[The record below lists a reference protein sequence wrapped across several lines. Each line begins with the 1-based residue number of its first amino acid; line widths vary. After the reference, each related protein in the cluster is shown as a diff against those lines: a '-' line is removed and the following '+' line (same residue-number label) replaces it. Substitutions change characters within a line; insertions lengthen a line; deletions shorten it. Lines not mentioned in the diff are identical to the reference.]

1 MNFRIIFNI
10 WDFLLPSHGGADP
23 GAVSGGLQEK
33 DFTLEAS
40 LYMADRLKE
49 LGIPVV
55 LTRDYDEN
63 ISRTERLRRANEAF
77 GGSPNAILI
86 SNHINAGG
94 GEGAEVIYALRN
106 NSTLAQS
113 ILEEIGSEGQIMR
126 KYYQRRLPED
136 PSKDY
141 YYIIRET
148 TPMQS
153 VLVEYGFIDNANDR
167 VKLQNDLLNYVEAVV
182 RAIAEYAGV
191 PYTPPEGSG
200 NNFYTVVKGDS
211 LWSIANRFGVTVQ
224 ALRDANNLTS
234 DVLSVGQIL
243 RIPGSNEGDEIVP
256 PSGNVTYTVQRGDSL
271 WSIASRYGISVNDLR
286 RANNLTSDTLSIG
299 QVLII
304 PGVGSGNEGDD
315 NITGPSTTYTVVKG
329 DSLWSIANRFGVT
342 VQALRDANN
351 LTSDVLSVG
360 QVLTIPGVSGEED
373 NGEDEDNGAVFY
385 YTVERGDSLYSIA
398 RRFGVM
404 VQEIRDANDL
414 TSDTLSVGQSLIIP
428 GISAGDDLED
438 NEENDTV
445 PTTYTVQSGDSLWSI
460 ANRFGV
466 TVNDL
471 KAANGLTSNL
481 LSVGQVLIIPKS
493 GSTTPGTPTYNTYT
507 VASGDSLWSIANR
520 FGTTVDMIK
529 SLNNLTSN
537 LLSIGQV
544 LQIPNN

>member
-1 MNFRIIFNI
+1 MNERRVTGVVV
-10 WDFLLPSHGGADP
+10 DAGHGGADP

-33 DFTLEAS
+33 DFTLDAS
-40 LYMADRLKE
+40 LYMYERLQQ
-49 LGIPVV
+49 LGIPAV
-55 LTRDYDEN
+55 LTRDSDEN
-63 ISRTERLRRANEAF
+63 LSRTERLRRANEAF
-77 GGSPNAILI
+77 GGSSNVILI

-153 VLVEYGFIDNANDR
+153 LLVEYGFIDNANDR

-182 RAIAEYAGV
+182 RAIAQYAGV

-200 NNFYTVVKGDS
+200 TNFYTVVKGDS
-211 LWSIANRFGVTVQ
+211 LWSIARKFGVTVQ
-224 ALRDANNLTS
+224 QLRDANNLTS
-234 DVLSVGQIL
+234 DTLTVGQLL
-243 RIPGSNEGDEIVP
+243 RIPTSGGTDNGTG
-256 PSGNVTYTVQRGDSL
+256 GNVTYTVQRGDSL

-304 PGVGSGNEGDD
+304 PGVGNGNEDND
-315 NITGPSTTYTVVKG
+315 NITGPSTTYTVQRG

-342 VQALRDANN
+342 IQQLRDANN
-351 LTSDVLSVG
+351 LTSDTLSIG
-360 QVLTIPGVSGEED
+360 QVLTIPGVSGEDDGESD
-373 NGEDEDNGAVFY
+373 NDGAVFY
-385 YTVERGDSLYSIA
+385 YTVERGDSLWSIA
-398 RRFGVM
+398 RRFGVT

-414 TSDTLSVGQSLIIP
+414 VSDTLSVGQSLIIP
-428 GISAGDDLED
+428 GLSADEDLED
-438 NEENDTV
+438 DNNNEAN
-445 PTTYTVQSGDSLWSI
+445 PSTYTVQSGDSLWSI
-460 ANRFGV
+460 ANKFGI

-471 KAANGLTSNL
+471 KNANGLTSNLLSIGQVLIIPSSSTNNPTNPSYTTYTVQRGDSLWSIANRFRITVDAIKTLNNLTSNL
-481 LSVGQVLIIPKS
+481 LSVGQVL
-493 GSTTPGTPTYNTYT
+493 
-507 VASGDSLWSIANR
+507 
-520 FGTTVDMIK
+520 
-529 SLNNLTSN
+529 
-537 LLSIGQV
+537 
-544 LQIPNN
+544 QIPNN

>member
-1 MNFRIIFNI
+1 MNERIVTGVVV
-10 WDFLLPSHGGADP
+10 DAGHGGADP

-304 PGVGSGNEGDD
+304 PGVGSGNEGND

-385 YTVERGDSLYSIA
+385 YTVERGDSLWSIA
-398 RRFGVM
+398 RRFGVT

-445 PTTYTVQSGDSLWSI
+445 PTTYTVASGDSLWSI

-471 KAANGLTSNL
+471 KSANGLTSNL
-481 LSVGQVLIIPKS
+481 LSVGQVLIIPTA
-493 GSTTPGTPTYNTYT
+493 GSSTPGSPTYNTYT

-520 FGTTVDMIK
+520 FGTTVDTIK
-529 SLNNLTSN
+529 TLNNLTSN

>member
-1 MNFRIIFNI
+1 MNERIVTGVVV
-10 WDFLLPSHGGADP
+10 DAGHGGADP

-167 VKLQNDLLNYVEAVV
+167 VKLQNDLLNYVDAVV

-191 PYTPPEGSG
+191 PYIPPEGSG

-271 WSIASRYGISVNDLR
+271 WSIASRYGISVNELR
-286 RANNLTSDTLSIG
+286 QANNLTSDTLSIG

-304 PGVGSGNEGDD
+304 PGVGSGNEGND
-315 NITGPSTTYTVVKG
+315 NITGPSTTYTVVSG

-373 NGEDEDNGAVFY
+373 NGEDENNGAVFY
-385 YTVERGDSLYSIA
+385 YTVERGDSLWSIA
-398 RRFGVM
+398 RRFGVT

-445 PTTYTVQSGDSLWSI
+445 PTTYTVASGDSLWSI

-471 KAANGLTSNL
+471 KSANGLTSNL
-481 LSVGQVLIIPKS
+481 LSVGQVLIIPTA
-493 GSTTPGTPTYNTYT
+493 GSSTPGSPTYNTYT

-520 FGTTVDMIK
+520 FGTTVDTIK
-529 SLNNLTSN
+529 TLNNLTSN

>member
-1 MNFRIIFNI
+1 MNERRVTGVVV
-10 WDFLLPSHGGADP
+10 DAGHGGADP

-33 DFTLEAS
+33 DFTLDAS
-40 LYMADRLKE
+40 LYMYERLQQ
-49 LGIPVV
+49 LGIPAV
-55 LTRDYDEN
+55 LTRDSDEN
-63 ISRTERLRRANEAF
+63 LSRTERLRRANEAF

-148 TPMQS
+148 APMQS
-153 VLVEYGFIDNANDR
+153 LLVEYGFIDNANDR

-191 PYTPPEGSG
+191 PYIPPEGSG

-271 WSIASRYGISVNDLR
+271 WSIASRYGISVNELR

-304 PGVGSGNEGDD
+304 PGVGSGNEGND

-373 NGEDEDNGAVFY
+373 NGEDENNGAVFY

-398 RRFGVM
+398 RRFGVT
-404 VQEIRDANDL
+404 VQDIRDANDL

-445 PTTYTVQSGDSLWSI
+445 PTTYIVASGDSLWSI

-471 KAANGLTSNL
+471 KSANGLTSNL
-481 LSVGQVLIIPKS
+481 LSVGQVLIIPTVES
-493 GSTTPGTPTYNTYT
+493 NTPVNPSYTTYT
-507 VASGDSLWSIANR
+507 VQPGDSLWSISNR
-520 FGTTVDMIK
+520 FGTTVDTIK
-529 SLNNLTSN
+529 TLNNLTSN